1 MLKKNRQLF
10 ETMKADYEGQILKL
24 KEAMEELTARNRL
37 LEASVSEY
45 KSKEKAIS
53 DSLIAVSMERQA
65 MLKEEREKKRRE
77 QRSNA
82 LLAEKCR
89 ALLGELLAKY
99 PEAGDVKEFDAFVTE
114 LEETLDGGLSEDE
127 PALTTEEMLKP
138 EKDLASLCRDLGVME

>member
-1 MLKKNRQLF
+1 MLKKNRMLF
-10 ETMKADYEGQILKL
+10 ESMKAEYEGQIAKL
-24 KEAMEELTARNRL
+24 KEAMEDLTARNRV

-53 DSLIAVSMERQA
+53 DSLIAVSMERES
-65 MLKEEREKKRRE
+65 MLKEEQEKRRKE

-89 ALLGELLAKY
+89 ALLGELIAKY

-114 LEETLDGGLSEDE
+114 LEETLEGGLSEDE
-127 PALTTEEMLKP
+127 PALTQEELLKP
-138 EKDLASLCRDLGVME
+138 KKDLASLCKDLGVME